1 METFYIKRGDTSPAI
16 RYALSPATVD
26 LTGATVRFQMR
37 ARRSR
42 GGATVIDAAA
52 VVVIATGTPTVE
64 YAAWQAAETANAGL
78 YEAEFPVTYANGKTE
93 TFPNDEFILVKIS
106 EDVPPAS

>member
-1 METFYIKRGDTSPAI
+1 
-16 RYALSPATVD
+16 
-26 LTGATVRFQMR
+26 
-37 ARRSR
+37 
-42 GGATVIDAAA
+42 VIDAPA

-64 YAAWQAAETANAGL
+64 YAAWQVTETANAGL